1 MAICTF
7 STVKIGF
14 QRVHYK
20 VNEGDGCVEVC
31 AVILSGYLG
40 HQDKISFRFT
50 TASDT
55 AVGVFVNPPHT
66 FCLLFGLPLKMHS
79 ESVNCYVCVPCGMKL
94 LGLKYTKIIRLA
106 SFPVLHKSKHS
117 KTGGRESMR
126 MRLTTSSVF
135 QTGGCSLLF
144 LT

>member
-1 MAICTF
+1 MWLTDGCTF

-40 HQDKISFRFT
+40 HQGKISFRFT

-55 AVGVFVNPPHT
+55 AEGVFVSFICTSTHI
-66 FCLLFGLPLKMHS
+66 LLIFWFAPRMHS
-79 ESVNCYVCVPCGMKL
+79 VCVCVASSPGSLLRGSLLRREPGDEASVRVPYWPCGLLQTKL
-94 LGLKYTKIIRLA
+94 LGLKYTD
-106 SFPVLHKSKHS
+106 
-117 KTGGRESMR
+117 
-126 MRLTTSSVF
+126 
-135 QTGGCSLLF
+135 
-144 LT
+144 